1 MATMT
6 VDEATQTL
14 ATQALATQTLATD
27 DRGNQDQAIQD
38 QAAEQ
43 QRDALLGRLF
53 EAAIGALD
61 VMSVYVGDRLGL
73 YRALAERGPLTAAE
87 LAAATDTFPRYIL
100 EWLEQQAATGILH
113 ADASTSSETRR
124 FSLPAGHAEVLTAY
138 DSLNC
143 LTGLLRLVV
152 GVSKPLPA
160 LLDAYKTGAG
170 IPYPDF
176 GVDTR
181 EGIAEM
187 NRPMFL
193 NLLGQEWMPAIPEL
207 HTRLQSD
214 PPARVL
220 DAGCGTGWSSIAIAR
235 AYPNAIVHGFDAD
248 ELSVAEARINAAE
261 TGLNNRLSFA
271 VRDAARPGLATRYD
285 LITAFETVHDMGRP
299 VQALARMRDLLTD
312 DGVVLVADERVDE
325 AFSAPGDDIE
335 RLNYG
340 FSALHCL
347 PATLAESD
355 EAATGTV
362 MRPSTLRRYAA
373 EAGFSRVDVA
383 PIEHDFWRFY
393 LLRP

>member
-1 MATMT
+1 MAMVTT
-6 VDEATQTL
+6 SPDTT
-14 ATQALATQTLATD
+14 T
-27 DRGNQDQAIQD
+27 R
-38 QAAEQ
+38 
-43 QRDALLGRLF
+43 RDALVERLF
-53 EAAIGALD
+53 ESAIGMLD

-73 YRALAERGPLTAAE
+73 YQVLAERDSLTPGQ
-87 LAAATDTFPRYIL
+87 LANATGTNERYVR
-100 EWLEQQAATGILH
+100 EWLEQQASTGILEVEEDGQPS
-113 ADASTSSETRR
+113 ALQGTEARR
-124 FSLPAGHAEVLTAY
+124 FSLPAEHAEVLIDR

-143 LTGLLRLVV
+143 LAGLLRLVV

-160 LLDAYKTGAG
+160 LLEAYKTGAG
-170 IPYPDF
+170 VPYPDF

-193 NLLGQEWMPAIPEL
+193 NLLGQEWLPSIPEL
-207 HTRLQSD
+207 HARLQED

-248 ELSVAEARINAAE
+248 EASIARARANAAAA
-261 TGLNNRLSFA
+261 GLADRVTFA
-271 VRDAARPGLATRYD
+271 VRDASRPGIAGRFD
-285 LITAFETVHDMGRP
+285 LVTAFETVHDMGRP
-299 VQALARMRDLLTD
+299 VAALTRMRELLVEG
-312 DGVVLVADERVDE
+312 GVLLVADERVGE
-325 AFSAPGDDIE
+325 TFSAPGDAIE

-347 PATLAESD
+347 AATIAESD

-362 MRPSTLRRYAA
+362 MRPPTLRRYAQ
-373 EAGFSRVDVA
+373 EAGFSAVEIA
-383 PIEHDFWRFY
+383 PVEHDFWRFY

>member
-1 MATMT
+1 MAMT
-6 VDEATQTL
+6 ITSPCATK
-14 ATQALATQTLATD
+14 
-27 DRGNQDQAIQD
+27 R
-38 QAAEQ
+38 
-43 QRDALLGRLF
+43 RDALVERLF
-53 EAAIGALD
+53 ESAIGMLD

-73 YRALAERGPLTAAE
+73 YQVLAERSSLTARQ
-87 LAAATDTFPRYIL
+87 LARATGTNERYIR
-100 EWLEQQAATGILH
+100 EWLEQQAATGILEAEEEAAPH
-113 ADASTSSETRR
+113 LRDIAEARR
-124 FSLPAGHAEVLTAY
+124 FSLPAGHAEVLIDR

-143 LTGLLRLVV
+143 LAGLLRLVV
-152 GVSKPLPA
+152 GVGKPLPA
-160 LLDAYKTGAG
+160 LLEAYKTGAG

-193 NLLGQEWMPAIPEL
+193 NLLGQAWLPAIPEL
-207 HTRLQSD
+207 HARLQAN

-235 AYPNAIVHGFDAD
+235 AYPNAVVHGFDAD
-248 ELSVAEARINAAE
+248 EASIMAARANAAAA
-261 TGLNNRLSFA
+261 GLSDRVTFA
-271 VRDAARPGLATRYD
+271 VRDASRPGIAGRFD
-285 LITAFETVHDMGRP
+285 LVTAFETVHDMGRP
-299 VQALARMRDLLTD
+299 VAALAWMRELLAD
-312 DGVVLVADERVDE
+312 GGVVLVADERVGE
-325 AFSAPGDDIE
+325 TFSAPGDAIE

-347 PATLAESD
+347 PATMAESD

-362 MRPSTLRRYAA
+362 MRPPTLRRYAQ
-373 EAGFSRVDVA
+373 EAGFSAVEIA

>member
-1 MATMT
+1 MAIVTT
-6 VDEATQTL
+6 SPDATT
-14 ATQALATQTLATD
+14 
-27 DRGNQDQAIQD
+27 R
-38 QAAEQ
+38 
-43 QRDALLGRLF
+43 RDALVERLF
-53 EAAIGALD
+53 ESAIGMLD

-73 YRALAERGPLTAAE
+73 YQVLAERSSLTPGQ
-87 LAAATDTFPRYIL
+87 LANATGTNERYIR
-100 EWLEQQAATGILH
+100 EWLEQQASTGILEVEE
-113 ADASTSSETRR
+113 DGPPSASQTTEARR
-124 FSLPAGHAEVLTAY
+124 FSLPSGHAEVLIDR

-143 LTGLLRLVV
+143 LAGLLRLVV

-160 LLDAYKTGAG
+160 LLEAYRTGAG
-170 IPYPDF
+170 VPYPDF

-193 NLLGQEWMPAIPEL
+193 NLLGQEWLPAIPEL
-207 HTRLQSD
+207 HARLQAD

-248 ELSVAEARINAAE
+248 EASIAKARANAAAA
-261 TGLNNRLSFA
+261 GLAGRVTFA
-271 VRDAARPGLATRYD
+271 VRDASRPGIAGRFD
-285 LITAFETVHDMGRP
+285 LVTAFETVHDMGRP
-299 VQALARMRDLLTD
+299 VAALARMRELLVEG
-312 DGVVLVADERVDE
+312 GVLLVADERVGE
-325 AFSAPGDDIE
+325 TFSAPGDAIE

-347 PATLAESD
+347 AATIAESD

-362 MRPSTLRRYAA
+362 MRPPTLRRYAQ
-373 EAGFSRVDVA
+373 EAGFSAVEIA
-383 PIEHDFWRFY
+383 PVEHDFWRFY